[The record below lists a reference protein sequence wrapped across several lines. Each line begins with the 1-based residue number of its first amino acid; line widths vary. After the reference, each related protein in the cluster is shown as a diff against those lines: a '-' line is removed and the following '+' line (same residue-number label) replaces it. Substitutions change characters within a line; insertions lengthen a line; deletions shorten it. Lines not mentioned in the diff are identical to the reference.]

1 MKSGKSTLVRLIVNI
16 SRSDH
21 GAMTFWGNE
30 RNELAVRDS
39 LRFGYMPQRLGLD
52 DYLSIEETVR
62 YFGTLKGMDLPNI
75 LAV

>member
-16 SRSDH
+16 SRSDR